1 MNSAILRQTSR
12 TFIFAAALAGATT
25 LLAQSA
31 DTAAADAPP
40 AKPAPLPLHQIEGN
54 GGIFSTI
61 SAYIVNPPRDGEPV
75 GRPSLG
81 LAYVNVGNGR
91 HLEALTLTESPF
103 KRLELGYAYDT
114 FDLGDLPDAIHSAT
128 GFRLRDSSVK
138 LHNLNARLLLVEESD
153 TFPAI
158 TAGVHYKSNQGID
171 RINADLGGLLRASG
185 ITSNDGVDFTLYA
198 SKLFKSLPRPLLINA
213 GLRATK
219 AAHIGLLGFTEDY
232 HVVLEA
238 NAVLFLTGNFALAAE
253 YRQKPNDYTPVGT
266 LVRPED
272 DWWTIDAAYVVNN
285 HLTVAA
291 GYGHFGAVLNHKA
304 NGVWGVTTK
313 YEF

>member
-1 MNSAILRQTSR
+1 MHSSILRQTSR
-12 TFIFAAALAGATT
+12 SLILASALIGATT
-25 LLAQSA
+25 LLAQST
-31 DTAAADAPP
+31 DTAATDAPP

-54 GGIFSTI
+54 GGIFSTH
-61 SAYIVNPPRDGEPV
+61 SAYIVNPPRAGEPV

-81 LAYVNVGNGR
+81 LAYVNIGNGR
-91 HLEALTLTESPF
+91 HLEALTFTESPF
-103 KRLELGYAYDT
+103 KRLELGYGYDT
-114 FDLGDLPDAIHSAT
+114 FDLGDLPDAIHTAT
-128 GFRLRDSSVK
+128 GIRLRDGSVK
-138 LHNLNARLLLVEESD
+138 LHNLNARLLLVEEGD
-153 TFPAI
+153 VTPAI

-171 RINADLGGLLRASG
+171 RINADLGGLLHTSG
-185 ITSNDGVDFTLYA
+185 IESNDGTDITLYA

-219 AAHIGLLGFTEDY
+219 AAHIGLLGFTDDY

-238 NAVLFLTGNFALAAE
+238 NAVLFLTGDFALAAE

-266 LVRPED
+266 LVQAED
-272 DWWTIDAAYVVNN
+272 DWFTIDAAYVVNN

-304 NGVWGVTTK
+304 NGVWGLTTK

>member
-1 MNSAILRQTSR
+1 MNPSALHH
-12 TFIFAAALAGATT
+12 ATRT
-25 LLAQSA
+25 LLLASALFGAATLHAQN
-31 DTAAADAPP
+31 TEAATDAPP

-54 GGIFSTI
+54 GGIFSTL

-75 GRPSLG
+75 GRPALG
-81 LAYVNVGNGR
+81 VAYVNIGNGR
-91 HLEALTLTESPF
+91 HLETLTLTESPF
-103 KRLELGYAYDT
+103 KRLELGYAYDS

-128 GFRLRDSSVK
+128 GIRLRDDSVH

-153 TFPAI
+153 SLPAI

-171 RINADLGGLLRASG
+171 RINTDLGGLLRANG

-219 AAHIGLLGFTEDY
+219 AAHIGLLGFTDDY

-266 LVRPED
+266 LVQAED
-272 DWWTIDAAYVVNN
+272 DWWTLDAAYVVNN
-285 HLTVAA
+285 HLTLAA

>member
-1 MNSAILRQTSR
+1 MKSIIRQLTSR
-12 TFIFAAALAGATT
+12 TLILATALLGAAT
-25 LLAQSA
+25 LSAQE
-31 DTAAADAPP
+31 TAQAAPDAP
-40 AKPAPLPLHQIEGN
+40 ASKPAPLPLHQIEGN
-54 GGIFSTI
+54 GGIFSTL
-61 SAYIVNPPRDGEPV
+61 SAYIVNPPRAGEPV

-81 LAYVNVGNGR
+81 LAYVNIGNGR
-91 HLEALTLTESPF
+91 HLEALTITESPF
-103 KRLELGYAYDT
+103 KRLELGYGYDT
-114 FDLGDLPDAIHSAT
+114 FDLGDLPSAIHAAT
-128 GFRLRDSSVK
+128 GVRLRDGSVK

-153 TFPAI
+153 TLPAI
-158 TAGVHYKSNQGID
+158 TAGIHYKSNQGID

-185 ITSNDGVDFTLYA
+185 ITSNDGVDITLYA

-219 AAHIGLLGFTEDY
+219 SAHIGLLGFTDDY

-253 YRQKPNDYTPVGT
+253 YRQKPNDYTPVGS
-266 LVRPED
+266 LVQPED
-272 DWWTIDAAYVVNN
+272 DWFTLDAAYLVNN
-285 HLTVAA
+285 HLTLAA